1 MADPVKRR
9 SPRSGGG
16 GRSGGPRSAAR
27 LGAIQVL
34 YQIELTGVS
43 SRIAVAEYVQHY
55 FGKEIDGDEY
65 LPADEKLFREIVA
78 GTLEKQAELDPQI
91 AQLLTP
97 DWPLDRLE
105 MILRAILRAAAFE
118 LSARID
124 TPARV
129 VITEYVDIAHAFFA
143 GKEPGLINGVLDRLA
158 RQARPA
164 EWSGEGR

>member
-1 MADPVKRR
+1 
-9 SPRSGGG
+9 
-16 GRSGGPRSAAR
+16 
-27 LGAIQVL
+27 VL
-34 YQIELTGVS
+34 YQIDLTGVAPK
-43 SRIAVAEYVQHY
+43 IAVAEYVQHY

-65 LPADEKLFREIVA
+65 LPADEKLFREVVA
-78 GTLEKQAELDPQI
+78 GTLAQQAELDPLI
-91 AQLLTP
+91 SKLLTA